1 MCKECFVLYKNN
13 KALILLVVW
22 ARLIHFYLV
31 QFTLYYFVLIFLVK
45 RFSIIHAFIIN
56 D

>member
-1 MCKECFVLYKNN
+1 MLTFILTRKECFVLYNHGT
-13 KALILLVVW
+13 LVLLVVW

-45 RFSIIHAFIIN
+45 RF
-56 D
+56 